1 MSSYRYVVFPRGKQ
15 PTADEVREFQQFA
28 GALANQFAW
37 GTSRDDGRL
46 ALAIDR
52 AACDHVQQI
61 DSGFAKVIRRWES
74 HGCELLPHLAFV
86 KDSAALKPAPSFA
99 WLANDGRGTVQSRR
113 AETFLTA
120 KELAAKEAIGR
131 SLLAVERTV
140 QRYALL
146 ERIAAATPYALM
158 AIAAATTIG
167 VGIYVRE
174 RLLDSGR
181 ERRQQTIERMLDD
194 AASTPTEPRGAS
206 LRGNDAKTRKGVTG
220 L

>member
-52 AACDHVQQI
+52 ASCDHVQQI

-74 HGCELLPHLAFV
+74 HGCELLPHLPFV

-113 AETFLTA
+113 AESLLTA

-140 QRYALL
+140 QRYALF
-146 ERIAAATPYALM
+146 ERIAAAMPYALM
-158 AIAAATTIG
+158 ALAAVTTIG
-167 VGIYVRE
+167 AGIYVRG
-174 RLLDSGR
+174 RLLESGR
-181 ERRQQTIERMLDD
+181 ERRQETIERMLEDSP
-194 AASTPTEPRGAS
+194 STAIAPPDSSPR
-206 LRGNDAKTRKGVTG
+206 
-220 L
+220 